1 MDSFSDFLILVSFF
15 LEVAVL
21 FYLELKA
28 WGTLY
33 TPLNFLMLPFALNLL
48 ITLLAVSTYD
58 FVPIYYSCL
67 MLWSVGL
74 LLFAVPSI
82 TLGCLLQKSKVA
94 VSFTISEERF
104 PKVMLYA
111 GYLIALLLIY
121 RLYSVTLSS
130 AEPFGSEDFGVEYC
144 GTGLWGHLRLVTLP
158 ILIMAIY
165 YVDKRNRILWPLI
178 LLILFINFMY
188 QVKGWVII
196 PCIAGL
202 AMRLYSGK
210 LKLNMRFFLYV
221 IGGALLVF
229 LITYVIIPIL
239 GNDGIVTLELLE
251 FVLGHFFHYLTS
263 GILGLSID
271 AVRGFPDSGSFEMV
285 LAPFINIGN
294 QLIGSDELLSPVN
307 PYYYNSGITLTN
319 VRTLFGT
326 LYIYSNYAQ
335 FAVYTLV
342 LSCIMYG
349 LRLVSLKFNSVFLY
363 VVYFFECSL
372 LFMGWFEF
380 YFFHLAAIEIPI
392 VTLLLM
398 LVYKVLQT
406 PAVKPAIP
414 VSR

>member
-1 MDSFSDFLILVSFF
+1 MDSFSDFLILISFF

-33 TPLNFLMLPFALNLL
+33 TPLNFLMLPFAFNLL
-48 ITLLAVSTYD
+48 VTLFAVSTYD
-58 FVPIYYSCL
+58 FVSIYYPSIL
-67 MLWSVGL
+67 IWNVGL
-74 LLFAVPSI
+74 LFFSIPSI
-82 TLGCLLQKSKVA
+82 ALGYVMRRYHMTGN
-94 VSFTISEERF
+94 VTIREEHF
-104 PKVMLYA
+104 PKVMLYL
-111 GYLIALLLIY
+111 GYFIVFLLIY
-121 RLYSVTLSS
+121 RLYSVIKSS
-130 AEPFGSEDFGVEYC
+130 VEPLGSEDFGVVYC
-144 GTGLWGHLRLVTLP
+144 GTGLWGHLRLSTLP

-196 PCIAGL
+196 PSIAGL

-239 GNDGIVTLELLE
+239 GNDGMVTLELLE

-326 LYIYSNYAQ
+326 LYIYSNFIQ
-335 FAVYTLV
+335 FAAYTLV
-342 LSCIMYG
+342 LSSIMYG
-349 LRLVSLKFNSVFLY
+349 LRLVSLKCNSVYLY

-398 LVYKVLQT
+398 LAYRALHPSVVQST
-406 PAVKPAIP
+406 IP
-414 VSR
+414 VSQ